1 MNAAR
6 RLALARLVS
15 LSGGSAAY
23 IALIAAVYG
32 ATRSA
37 LWISAAI
44 FSSVVASVA
53 AAPFAGW
60 LGDRYDRR
68 RVMVAADLAAGAVSL
83 SMAATATHATA
94 LVALLG
100 VSSIAQAPFEPASAA
115 AMPSLVAN
123 ELVGRAN
130 ALVAAT
136 SSAAYLVGPL
146 LGGGVLALGA
156 SPATVFVVD
165 AATFLFS
172 AIVVAGIR
180 RSFGSGSTA
189 AHPGVLAGAGL
200 IARDRALLVPVAAG
214 MVSLLGVGIADVA
227 SYPLSLHLGGGAG
240 GYGAMTALLGGGGLL
255 GAALAGYAVQRR
267 PGMLLA
273 GAFLAGAIGLALASA
288 APVVAVALA
297 GMALAGGGRGLGDV
311 AAITLIQRRA
321 PDEVRSRVFAAQE
334 GAAHIAFS
342 VSAFSGGLLVSA
354 AGSRTAFAAAAI
366 ASLCAAG
373 IAGASAQAD

>member
-23 IALIAAVYG
+23 IALIAAVFG

-68 RVMVAADLAAGAVSL
+68 RVMVAADLAAGAVSV

-180 RSFGSGSTA
+180 RPFGSGSTA

-200 IARDRALLVPVAAG
+200 IARDRALLVPVGAG

-255 GAALAGYAVQRR
+255 GAALAGYVVQRR

>member
-6 RLALARLVS
+6 RLAVARLIS

-23 IALIAAVYG
+23 IALIAAIYG

-60 LGDRYDRR
+60 VGDRFDRR
-68 RVMVAADLAAGAVSL
+68 RVMVVADLAAAVVSL
-83 SMAATATHATA
+83 SMAATSKHATA
-94 LVALLG
+94 LVVLLG

-115 AMPSLVAN
+115 AMPSLVAD
-123 ELVGRAN
+123 ELIGRAN

-136 SSAAYLVGPL
+136 SSAAYLLGPL

-165 AATFLFS
+165 AATFLVS
-172 AIVVAGIR
+172 AVMVAGIR
-180 RSFGSGSTA
+180 YSFGRGSTE

-200 IARDRALLVPVAAG
+200 IIKDKALLVPVAAG
-214 MVSLLGVGIADVA
+214 TVSLLGVGIADVA
-227 SYPLSLHLGGGAG
+227 SYPLSLHLGGGTG

-255 GAALAGYAVQRR
+255 GAAVAGFVVQRR
-267 PGMLLA
+267 TA
-273 GAFLAGAIGLALASA
+273 AVFSGAFLAGAVGLALASS
-288 APVVAVALA
+288 APVLAIALA
-297 GMALAGGGRGLGDV
+297 GMALAGGGRGLADV
-311 AAITLIQRRA
+311 AAVTLIQRSA

-334 GAAHIAFS
+334 GGAHIAFS

-354 AGSRTAFAAAAI
+354 GGARLAFAIAAA
-366 ASLCAAG
+366 ASLCAA
-373 IAGASAQAD
+373 AVASAARD